1 MGTGSVRVDD
11 AVTLESDVLD
21 TDLVVFLSIGYVVT
35 VWEKDGMVFYRLTQK
50 PGPQQDV
57 QQ

>member
-21 TDLVVFLSIGYVVT
+21 TNLVVFLSIGYVVT
-35 VWEKDGMVFYRLTQK
+35 VWEEDGRVFYRLTAK
-50 PGPQQDV
+50 PDKG
-57 QQ
+57 

>member
-35 VWEKDGMVFYRLTQK
+35 VWEKDGRVFYRLTQK